1 MKPMQFNLKADNAHS
16 PHLKVMWLQQGLSK
30 LKAYFIESWFV
41 LGNVLLLMGGDDS
54 VEIKFRPNTIHL
66 LNQSSIP
73 FVGNYD
79 EGQRS

>member
-1 MKPMQFNLKADNAHS
+1 MKPAQFNLNTDDVPLPQHKSMFLHQ
-16 PHLKVMWLQQGLSK
+16 LLSK
-30 LKAYFIESWFV
+30 FKLYFIEGWFV

-54 VEIKFRPNTIHL
+54 VEIKFRPNAIHL

-73 FVGNYD
+73 FSGNYD

>member
-1 MKPMQFNLKADNAHS
+1 MKPMQFNFKADDPYS
-16 PHLKVMWLQQGLSK
+16 LPHKIQGLTK

-54 VEIKFRPNTIHL
+54 VEIGFRSHAVHL

-73 FVGNYD
+73 VSGNYTKD
-79 EGQRS
+79 QRS